1 VTPAAPGAAPLF
13 GAAAR
18 FWLHLGLVS
27 FGGPAGQIAV
37 MHREVVERRG
47 WLDERQF
54 AGALNFC
61 MLLPGPEALQL
72 AIYLGWKLHG
82 IRGGLAAG
90 LGFIGP
96 AVLLLLGL
104 SYAYAR
110 FGNLPVASGILM
122 GLKAAVVAIVLQ
134 ALMSIGRRALGRPLH
149 VVLALAAF
157 VALQWLRL
165 PFPLVVLVAGLVG
178 LMSAWRTPRAV
189 APAARADAAPA
200 GSLRIVVVGLVL
212 WIVPLAI
219 VAASLGAGSLW
230 TRLYLFF
237 SQAALVTFGGAY
249 AVLGYVT
256 QHLVHD
262 LGWITAQQSVAG
274 LALAETTP
282 GPLVIVLQFVGFMA
296 GWNNPAPLEPTAA
309 AVLAALLASWA
320 TFLPSFVLIFLGAPH
335 VERITHEPRA
345 AAALAAITAAV
356 VGIIATLAVLLGRVV
371 LFPGG
376 SGGAFSWPA
385 LVIAVTA
392 WLALTRTRLT
402 LPWILAGAAAA
413 GLSAQA
419 LGAAW

>member
-1 VTPAAPGAAPLF
+1 
-13 GAAAR
+13 
-18 FWLHLGLVS
+18 
-27 FGGPAGQIAV
+27 
-37 MHREVVERRG
+37 
-47 WLDERQF
+47 
-54 AGALNFC
+54 
-61 MLLPGPEALQL
+61 
-72 AIYLGWKLHG
+72 
-82 IRGGLAAG
+82 
-90 LGFIGP
+90 
-96 AVLLLLGL
+96 
-104 SYAYAR
+104 
-110 FGNLPVASGILM
+110 
-122 GLKAAVVAIVLQ
+122 
-134 ALMSIGRRALGRPLH
+134 
-149 VVLALAAF
+149 
-157 VALQWLRL
+157 
-165 PFPLVVLVAGLVG
+165 
-178 LMSAWRTPRAV
+178 
-189 APAARADAAPA
+189 
-200 GSLRIVVVGLVL
+200 
-212 WIVPLAI
+212 
-219 VAASLGAGSLW
+219 
-230 TRLYLFF
+230 
-237 SQAALVTFGGAY
+237 
-249 AVLGYVT
+249 VLGYVT

>member
-1 VTPAAPGAAPLF
+1 
-13 GAAAR
+13 
-18 FWLHLGLVS
+18 
-27 FGGPAGQIAV
+27 
-37 MHREVVERRG
+37 M
-47 WLDERQF
+47 
-54 AGALNFC
+54 
-61 MLLPGPEALQL
+61 
-72 AIYLGWKLHG
+72 
-82 IRGGLAAG
+82 
-90 LGFIGP
+90 
-96 AVLLLLGL
+96 
-104 SYAYAR
+104 
-110 FGNLPVASGILM
+110 
-122 GLKAAVVAIVLQ
+122 
-134 ALMSIGRRALGRPLH
+134 
-149 VVLALAAF
+149 
-157 VALQWLRL
+157 
-165 PFPLVVLVAGLVG
+165 PLV
-178 LMSAWRTPRAV
+178 
-189 APAARADAAPA
+189 
-200 GSLRIVVVGLVL
+200 
-212 WIVPLAI
+212 I

-335 VERITHEPRA
+335 VERITSEPRA

-376 SGGAFSWPA
+376 PGGAVSWPA
-385 LVIAVTA
+385 LGDRGDRV
-392 WLALTRTRLT
+392 
-402 LPWILAGAAAA
+402 AGADADEARPA
-413 GLSAQA
+413 MGTRRCCRGRA
-419 LGAAW
+419 LGPGAGRGLVTRRGAPQNMPVASGDFVSALLRDSMKSPVIISS